1 MSTEEILE
9 VLQKFNLETLI
20 FAFVT
25 YLITCVIK
33 KILPYNAKKI
43 IPITPFILGVLE
55 YFAYAYFLTK
65 CTDYLYIFK
74 TGLQI
79 GGVATFYYAII
90 KQLSK
95 SGNLQSTVSDILK
108 GILKNKSVTTVASK
122 ILNSYSSKNSDEQNK
137 AKIIEIIAQSTSISQ
152 TECEAITGLIFKE
165 ISSANKK

>member
-108 GILKNKSVTTVASK
+108 GILKNKSVVNRK
-122 ILNSYSSKNSDEQNK
+122 RFYRNNSDILEQFLFESGNISVVSQNQLLQLFNMRINFTRGGVVFF
-137 AKIIEIIAQSTSISQ
+137 AK
-152 TECEAITGLIFKE
+152 
-165 ISSANKK
+165 